1 MAGCV
6 TAMNLV
12 DQAWHPIAR
21 LAAEVPLG
29 AAVYIGL
36 SALFRL
42 EGFAEMMAIVKGL
55 HSKITKT

>member
-1 MAGCV
+1 MH
-6 TAMNLV
+6 LD
-12 DQAWHPIAR
+12 DQAGHPIAR